1 MVFIVQSRGCLL
13 QLSPI
18 LHGNNCFCA
27 HSMICFSKTCV
38 GRLLGELHRS
48 RETETTTILSPKN
61 YKLANV
67 VHQKVKVEQ
76 SFSLGSLSTGCL
88 LNLYITLLMRLVR
101 LRKHFS
107 QGNPIK
113 ISRGLHTCP
122 LNRLWF
128 RVLHTDPINILT
140 MNTSAS
146 LRWSSQFN
154 IRVVVVGIGQWHTRI
169 KSDL

>member
-1 MVFIVQSRGCLL
+1 
-13 QLSPI
+13 
-18 LHGNNCFCA
+18 
-27 HSMICFSKTCV
+27 
-38 GRLLGELHRS
+38 
-48 RETETTTILSPKN
+48 
-61 YKLANV
+61 
-67 VHQKVKVEQ
+67 
-76 SFSLGSLSTGCL
+76 
-88 LNLYITLLMRLVR
+88 MRLVR

-128 RVLHTDPINILT
+128 RVLHTDPINMLT

-154 IRVVVVGIGQWHTRI
+154 IRVVVVGIGHWHTRTN
-169 KSDL
+169 KDLWKRSPSTNQTPRSRQLENYNARGVRFGFNQSMLCRILANYRKPKISWCQFCEPPESILFIQTRRIHLGDCWAGPFNVETTRNPFGWLM